1 MSETVIKV
9 NSLSKKYRLGQ
20 KEIVH
25 DTFIGAL
32 QSWLLSPFRNF
43 KNLNKLTTFNKN
55 DDESVLWALKDI
67 SFKVNR
73 GEVLG
78 VIGPNGAGKSTLLK
92 ILSRITSPSHGS
104 AELTGRVA
112 SLLEV
117 GTGFHGELTAKE
129 NIYLNGSILGM
140 RTNEIR
146 SKLDQIIK
154 FSGLERFL
162 NTPVKRFSNGMVVR
176 LGFSIAAHLEPEI
189 LLVDEVLA
197 VGDVQFQKQCIG
209 KMQDVTKSGRT
220 ILFVSHNMGAVR
232 SLCDRLICIN
242 KGKIIYDGNVEKG
255 IQEYYNATLTELENE
270 KSNIRDRKDRVG
282 NGDVIITDVR
292 IQDKENKS
300 ISPQV
305 SKDVA
310 VELDYETKNSKI
322 IIDEMII
329 AIWFKDSWGNKSVWL
344 NNSLTGNN
352 LYNMPKSGTV
362 LCTIPKC
369 PLYPGNYIFSV
380 SLKING
386 MATDKVFDAG
396 SFEILEGP
404 FYDGGSLHFP
414 PQHLSSV
421 LVEHKWEK
429 I

>member
-25 DTFIGAL
+25 DTFIGAF
-32 QSWLLSPFRNF
+32 QSWLLSPFRNY
-43 KNLNKLTTFNKN
+43 KNLNKLTNFNKN

-92 ILSRITSPSHGS
+92 ILSRITSPSNGS
-104 AELTGRVA
+104 AHLVGRVA

-140 RTNEIR
+140 RTEEIS
-146 SKLDQIIK
+146 SKLDQIVE

-220 ILFVSHNMGAVR
+220 ILFVSHNMGAVKN
-232 SLCDRLICIN
+232 LCDRLICIN
-242 KGKIIYDGNVEKG
+242 KGKIIYDGDVEKG
-255 IQEYYNATLTELENE
+255 IQEYYNSTLTELENE
-270 KSNIRDRKDRVG
+270 KKLIKDRKDRVG
-282 NGDVIITDVR
+282 NGDVIITDVK
-292 IQDKENKS
+292 IF
-300 ISPQV
+300 
-305 SKDVA
+305 SKDNDFPTPQLG
-310 VELDYETKNSKI
+310 ETMIIEIDYETNNKNL
-322 IIDEMII
+322 IIDEMYVG
-329 AIWFKDSWGNKSVWL
+329 IWLKDSWGNKAVHL
-344 NNSLTGNN
+344 NNRDTGDKILNLPQSGSLRCIVD
-352 LYNMPKSGTV
+352 S
-362 LCTIPKC
+362 C
-369 PLYPGNYIFSV
+369 PLYPGDYVYSFSLNV
-380 SLKING
+380 NG
-386 MATDKVFDAG
+386 TITDKVFDAG
-396 SFEILEGP
+396 TVNVADGV
-404 FYDGGSLHFP
+404 FYPKGGTLP
-414 PQHLSSV
+414 PQHLSAV
-421 LVEHKWEK
+421 LINNKWEK
-429 I
+429 V